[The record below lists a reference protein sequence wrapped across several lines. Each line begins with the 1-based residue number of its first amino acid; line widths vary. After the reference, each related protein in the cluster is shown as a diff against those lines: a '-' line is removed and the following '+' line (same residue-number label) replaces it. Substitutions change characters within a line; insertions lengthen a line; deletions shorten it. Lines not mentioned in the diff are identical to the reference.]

1 MPIAYCLLPTARFLS
16 HPIVIVENMKTE
28 TCRHIPTAI
37 AGLEI
42 ISCGECGDVAWYR
55 AGEWL
60 DPAEGMAELFG
71 QYDLVG
77 RLDSLSAPAPEVL
90 LYRPPNRRSRGHLD
104 AFPKHVWLEA
114 APDLWLSHDQ
124 EHLLLAPADPIHMEN
139 LTRGA

>member
-1 MPIAYCLLPTARFLS
+1 
-16 HPIVIVENMKTE
+16 MKTE
-28 TCRHIPTAI
+28 TCIHNRIAV

-42 ISCGECGDVAWYR
+42 VSCEDCASVAWYR
-55 AGEWL
+55 GDEWL

-90 LYRPPNRRSRGHLD
+90 LYRPPNRRWRSHLD
-104 AFPKHVWLEA
+104 AFPKHAWMEA
-114 APDLWLSHDQ
+114 APDLWLSHDE
-124 EHLLLAPADPIHMEN
+124 EHLLLAPANPIHLEN